1 MEFLNSLINY
11 DKQFLL
17 FLHSKGSIFWDGFW
31 LFITNPLHWVPLFF
45 MLFFLAYKAVGLKK
59 TFLITLITVLSGVIS
74 LLIVTIIKNN
84 IQRLRPINDTSIN
97 SNIRVLI
104 EQNDF
109 SFVSGHSTVSF
120 TVTFIL
126 FWILKKHYKYIFLL
140 FLFPILFA
148 YSRIYL
154 AVHFPIDIIFGMLLG
169 YIIAIVFYKIIHFFI
184 LKS

>member
-17 FLHSKGSIFWDGFW
+17 FLHAKGSIFWDDFW
-31 LFITNPLHWVPLFF
+31 LFITNPLHWIPLFF
-45 MLFFLAYKAVGLKK
+45 ILFFLGYKTTDLKK
-59 TFLITLITVLSGVIS
+59 TILITLITALSGVIS
-74 LLIVTIIKNN
+74 LLIVNIIKNS
-84 IQRLRPINDTSIN
+84 IQRLRPINDISIN
-97 SNIRVLI
+97 SNIRILV
-104 EQNDF
+104 EPNDF

-120 TVTFIL
+120 TVIFIM
-126 FWILKKHYKYIFLL
+126 FWILKKHYKYSFLL

-169 YIIAIVFYKIIHFFI
+169 YIIAIISYKIIYFFV
-184 LKS
+184 LKN